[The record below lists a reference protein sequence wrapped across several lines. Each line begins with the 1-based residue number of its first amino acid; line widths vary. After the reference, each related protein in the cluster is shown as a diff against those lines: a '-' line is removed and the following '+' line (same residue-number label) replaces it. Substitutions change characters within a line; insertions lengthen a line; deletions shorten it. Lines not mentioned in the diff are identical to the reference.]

1 MMAARRNPI
10 GIAVVTALLAAALLV
25 PDPASAAPPPQ
36 DPAAEAATGGGS
48 VRSLLQQA
56 RAASDRG
63 DVEAALETVR
73 QALQLAPSSETV
85 LNAHAELSLAA
96 RAPVPAILSLEPLT
110 RMHPSVARYHY
121 LLGVARMQIADM
133 AGAAE
138 ALRRAV
144 ELEPRDALSLVA
156 LGLALNGQKH
166 YEDAIE
172 ALTAALQLDPDSVEA
187 LAALADANQGL
198 GRTAAAEELARRAL
212 ARRPEHPTANLVL
225 GMALLEQRRHPEAR
239 DVLQAAVAADST
251 SPKAHYQL
259 SLALARLGDEAAS
272 RRHLELYRRSLESM
286 EERLRRLRSQV
297 GLQGAGMGELPAVE
311 R

>member
-1 MMAARRNPI
+1 MRAL
-10 GIAVVTALLAAALLV
+10 VVTALLATAVLLA
-25 PDPASAAPPPQ
+25 PARSSAAPPAQ
-36 DPAAEAATGGGS
+36 DPAAEAGRGDGS
-48 VRSLLQQA
+48 VRSLLGQV
-56 RAASDRG
+56 RAESDRG

-73 QALQLAPSSETV
+73 RALQIAPNSETV

-144 ELEPRDALSLVA
+144 ELQPRDALSLVA

-166 YEDAIE
+166 YEEAVETLTE
-172 ALTAALQLDPDSVEA
+172 ALRLDPDNVET
-187 LAALADANQGL
+187 LAALADANEGL
-198 GRTAAAEELARRAL
+198 GRTEAAEELARRAL

-225 GMALLEQRRHPEAR
+225 GMALLEQRRHAEAR
-239 DVLQAAVAADST
+239 DVLQAAVAADPT

-259 SLALARLGDEAAS
+259 SLTLARLGDTAAS
-272 RRHLELYRRSLESM
+272 RRHVELYRRSLETM

-297 GLQGAGMGELPAVE
+297 GLQGVGMGALPAVK